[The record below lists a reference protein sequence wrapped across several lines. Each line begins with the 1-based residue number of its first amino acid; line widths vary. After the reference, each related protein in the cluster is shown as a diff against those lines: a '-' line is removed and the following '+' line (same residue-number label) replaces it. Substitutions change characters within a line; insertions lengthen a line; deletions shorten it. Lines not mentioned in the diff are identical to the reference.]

1 MEIIRVLLLSL
12 FFLGFYI
19 EVGDT
24 VLLVGL
30 LSGLILTII
39 TLLSNG
45 FKLKFSKS
53 ILIICFALLLFI
65 ISVYNSQFFDT
76 EFRNIII
83 ISILNI
89 VICVNLNVSKKYFFN
104 LIFTLYTINV
114 FVMIFE
120 SITDTHL
127 FFNKDLINRYS
138 GLSSSGGSFLSFI
151 YFLIY
156 KSSRGGS
163 KFFQILIKMFAV
175 IGTILSGRFGLI
187 LIFIYF
193 LIHSI
198 KNFKQNIIIF
208 GAILLVLVNID
219 LSRFNRSF
227 ELFIN
232 IYSKGEVQTKSSD
245 NFALQIV
252 NFFNDFQLS
261 FFGNGNYGMRDA
273 FNNLYV
279 DSTFL
284 RVLSGGGIFFI
295 MLLLFIYYKSL
306 KSTPLFFYMSYIL
319 FVFKEILIFQ
329 NPLLSFFT
337 FKIYDKK

>member
-156 KSSRGGS
+156 KS
-163 KFFQILIKMFAV
+163 
-175 IGTILSGRFGLI
+175 
-187 LIFIYF
+187 
-193 LIHSI
+193 
-198 KNFKQNIIIF
+198 
-208 GAILLVLVNID
+208 
-219 LSRFNRSF
+219 
-227 ELFIN
+227 
-232 IYSKGEVQTKSSD
+232 
-245 NFALQIV
+245 
-252 NFFNDFQLS
+252 
-261 FFGNGNYGMRDA
+261 
-273 FNNLYV
+273 
-279 DSTFL
+279 
-284 RVLSGGGIFFI
+284 
-295 MLLLFIYYKSL
+295 
-306 KSTPLFFYMSYIL
+306 
-319 FVFKEILIFQ
+319 
-329 NPLLSFFT
+329 
-337 FKIYDKK
+337 